1 MIFPSGSP
9 ARAALGRG
17 AGETGET
24 ACFSLLS
31 LPHGPHS
38 LSRIPQGSYSSLPA
52 ADIFSP
58 GTRYVIS
65 FRWRHLSVPA
75 QWHVSPQPSFQKGSI
90 NFILTLFSDFSLLAA
105 SFLFGIYLF
114 KPAQILFLDIMIKLE
129 GQEACGVFTVL
140 CLMLHIVLV
149 CHYDSFLGFSSSE

>member
-1 MIFPSGSP
+1 MIFPSGSA

-17 AGETGET
+17 AGETEET

-52 ADIFSP
+52 ADILSP

-65 FRWRHLSVPA
+65 FRWRHISVPA
-75 QWHVSPQPSFQKGSI
+75 QWHVSPQPSFQKGSLPELGGGQPSPTASWSI
-90 NFILTLFSDFSLLAA
+90 PGQPGEKRWGAA
-105 SFLFGIYLF
+105 SPCASCPLPFPQRLCIRYQSTKCSAWVSGQQQPIY
-114 KPAQILFLDIMIKLE
+114 
-129 GQEACGVFTVL
+129 ACK
-140 CLMLHIVLV
+140 
-149 CHYDSFLGFSSSE
+149 